1 MKLFRNIKKE
11 MNLSDKEYENSVI
24 LGPENTSIGN
34 SISLGIKNSNDNMN
48 GNSNH
53 FTHKIKCAIKSIS
66 KKVILDS
73 ITKLDPRYLAKNN
86 PVMFTVEIGFII
98 VLLIA
103 FLPSNISI
111 EFVNQSRVLYFQ
123 TAIILIL
130 TVWFATFS
138 ESLSEAQAKA
148 RVDSL
153 RSLEKEVSAHK
164 IINNEK
170 EVTVTSTSLNPGDE
184 VMVYAGEIIPRDG
197 LVNECKAFVDESM
210 MTGESNPVFKE
221 EGDHVIGGTRVASDK
236 LVVEITSEAGRSFLD
251 EMIGLIQSSTRPKT
265 KNEIALSML
274 LAGLSLIFI
283 MVIGTLLFFTDFL
296 GYKADIATQVAL
308 LVALMPTTIGA
319 LLPAIGV
326 AGITRLGRD
335 SIIAK
340 SGKGIEAA
348 GDCDVLILD
357 KTGTITEGSRSAVE
371 FISMNEYTEKDIGQ
385 AAFAASIHDTTHE
398 GKSIVDLAEEKK
410 FVPPL
415 LEKIIPARS
424 LPFSA
429 ETKCS
434 GIEFIASKETILNT
448 EQEEEFRS
456 LARGILDDGSRGIS
470 STDKPL
476 TADAAVSPS
485 IEEIERDIE
494 RASKSR
500 VHDLLAKL
508 EQTKSE
514 VRILKGAVDM
524 IIDFA
529 GPNVNQAELKWKAQ
543 EVAKNGATPLAVS
556 INNEVI
562 GIVVLK
568 DNLKENIKE
577 KLNEVRTTGITTV
590 MITGDNQLTAQVI
603 AKEANVDEV
612 IAEAKPTD
620 KLTRVQQEQLKG
632 HVIGM
637 VGDGTND
644 APALAKA
651 DVGLA
656 MNSGTA
662 AAKEAANMVDLDS
675 DPSNIMK
682 VVKLGKQLLMTRGAI
697 TTFSIAND
705 AAKYFAILPAM
716 FAGTNNPKMQMLN
729 IMHLSSPETAILST
743 LIFNAIIIPALIPI
757 SLRGV
762 KFKAEP
768 PQKTFIRNMLIY
780 GLGGAALPFVGIKAI
795 DMLLSVFMK

>member
-1 MKLFRNIKKE
+1 MVMKVFENIKMR
-11 MNLSDKEYENSVI
+11 MNRANKKDKDSAI
-24 LGPENTSIGN
+24 LG
-34 SISLGIKNSNDNMN
+34 NDNNSDTLNNNSGN
-48 GNSNH
+48 GNSH
-53 FTHKIKCAIKSIS
+53 AGHKIKSALGWINKR
-66 KKVILDS
+66 VIVDS

-86 PVMFTVEIGFII
+86 PVMFTVEVGFIV
-98 VLLIA
+98 VLAIA
-103 FLPSNISI
+103 LLPANISI
-111 EFVNQSRVLYFQ
+111 EFVNQSNALYFQ
-123 TAIILIL
+123 TAIILII

-138 ESLSEAQAKA
+138 ESLSEAQARA
-148 RVDSL
+148 RVDAL

-164 IINNEK
+164 IVHNEK
-170 EVTVTSTSLNPGDE
+170 EVTVTSTNLKPGDE
-184 VMVYAGEIIPRDG
+184 VMVYVGEIIPRDG
-197 LVNECKAFVDESM
+197 LVNHGKAFVDESM

-251 EMIGLIQSSTRPKT
+251 EMISLIQSSTRPKT

-296 GYKADIATQVAL
+296 GLKADIATQVAL

-335 SIIAK
+335 SIVAK

-371 FISMNEYTEKDIGQ
+371 FIPMSEYTEKDVGQ

-410 FVPPL
+410 FIPPL
-415 LEKIIPARS
+415 LEKVIPARS
-424 LPFSA
+424 IEFTA
-429 ETKCS
+429 ETRCS
-434 GIEFIASKETILNT
+434 GIEFIASKEAILNK

-456 LARGILDDGSRGIS
+456 LARGFMGSSSKAVS
-470 STDKPL
+470 STDEAG
-476 TADAAVSPS
+476 TAVISPT
-485 IEEIERDIE
+485 IEEIERDVE

-500 VHDLLAKL
+500 VHDLLLKL
-508 EQTKSE
+508 EETKSE
-514 VRILKGAVDM
+514 VKILKGAIEM
-524 IIDFA
+524 IIDLA

-543 EVAKNGATPLAVS
+543 EVSKNGATPLAVS

-562 GIVVLK
+562 GLVVLK
-568 DNLKENIKE
+568 DNLKENIRE
-577 KLNEVRTTGITTV
+577 KLNEVRATGITTV

-620 KLTRVQQEQLKG
+620 KLIRVEQEQLKG

-644 APALAKA
+644 APALARA

-716 FAGTNNPKMQMLN
+716 FATSNNPKLQLLN
-729 IMHLSSPETAILST
+729 IMHLHSPETAILST
-743 LIFNAIIIPALIPI
+743 LIFNAIIIPALIPL

-795 DMLLSVFMK
+795 DMILSTFMR